1 MTQKNDNLHWFIAY
15 VRTCCERVSKDC
27 FAKLGYE
34 CYLPV
39 RKEVHRWSD
48 RNKTVERMVLPHMIF
63 VRTTEKGRVD
73 SLRTNP
79 YVTGYMSKR
88 MGPYSPAVVPD
99 AEMETFMSMVD
110 NGYGKVAV
118 TEEAL
123 APGDRVFVVSGPL
136 AGRECELVS
145 VEGKKCLASRLGI
158 LGTAVVEIS
167 LDSVRKIA

>member
-1 MTQKNDNLHWFIAY
+1 MITNDDKLHWFIAY
-15 VRTCCERVSKDC
+15 VRTCCERRSREY
-27 FAKLGYE
+27 FSKLGIE

-39 RKEVHRWSD
+39 RKEIHHWSD

-63 VRTTEKGRVD
+63 VHTTEKGRVE

-99 AEMETFMSMVD
+99 GEMETFIAMVD

-118 TEEAL
+118 TEGPL
-123 APGDRVFVVSGPL
+123 APGDRVFVISGPL

-145 VEGKKCLASRLGI
+145 VEGRRCLASRLGI

-167 LDSVRKIA
+167 ADSVRKIK